1 MSQKSKSGKPS
12 AGKSSTG
19 KPSAGNRPARNAS
32 RKPRLAPG
40 VAARLAATTAL
51 MAVLADHRAL
61 DSAIDA
67 TDGPFEALD
76 PRERG
81 LARAI
86 LGISLRRR
94 GQIED
99 ALGRFLDKA
108 LPRKSGPLPAILHV
122 AAAQILFMDV
132 PDHAAVS
139 IAVDT
144 AEADRDARHFKGLVN
159 AVLRRLTEQR
169 DAILAAQDEVRL
181 NTPDWLYE
189 RWVMDYGAA
198 TTAAIAAAHLLEPS
212 LDLSVKS
219 DPAGWAEK
227 LGGIVLP
234 TGSVR
239 LIAHGPI
246 DALPG
251 FGEGEWWVQ
260 DAAAALPAKLLGKV
274 DGLDVADLCAAPG
287 GKTAQLAVAG
297 ARVTAVD
304 VNEARLLRV
313 RENLGRLGLEAETV
327 AADVAS
333 WQPDRLFDAILLD
346 APCSATGTIRRHPDV
361 AVLKRPSDIDTL
373 AALQASL
380 LARAAAMLKPGGTLV
395 YCTCSL
401 ERAEGEDQVAQALAS
416 LPLVLEPVRPE
427 EVGGVDA
434 ICRDGFLRTLPS
446 DLPHAEPRLSG
457 LDGFFAVRFR
467 RL

>member
-1 MSQKSKSGKPS
+1 MSKKTTP
-12 AGKSSTG
+12 AGT
-19 KPSAGNRPARNAS
+19 RPNRNAP
-32 RKPRLAPG
+32 RAPRLAPG

-51 MAVLADHRAL
+51 MAVLVDHRPL

-67 TDGPFEALD
+67 TDGPFETLD

-86 LGISLRRR
+86 LGIALRRR
-94 GQIED
+94 GQIDD

-139 IAVDT
+139 IAVET

-169 DAILAAQDEVRL
+169 DAILASQDEVRL
-181 NTPDWLYE
+181 NVPDWLYE
-189 RWVMDYGAA
+189 RWVKDYGAE
-198 TTAAIAAAHLLEPS
+198 TTQAIAAAHLLEPS

-219 DPAGWAEK
+219 DPEGWAEK

-251 FGEGEWWVQ
+251 FAEGQWWVQ

-274 DGLDVADLCAAPG
+274 EGLDVADLCAAPG
-287 GKTAQLAVAG
+287 GKTAQLAAAG
-297 ARVTAVD
+297 AKVMAVD
-304 VNEARLLRV
+304 INEGRLQRV
-313 RENLGRLGLEAETV
+313 RENLSRLKLQIGTI
-327 AADVAS
+327 AADVET
-333 WQPDRLFDAILLD
+333 WQPNRLFDAILLD

-361 AVLKRPSDIDTL
+361 AVLKRPGDIKTL
-373 AALQASL
+373 ANLQASL
-380 LARAAAMLKPGGTLV
+380 LARATSMLVSGGTLV

-401 ERAEGEDQVAQALAS
+401 EKAEGEDQVALALAN
-416 LPLVLEPVRPE
+416 LPLVLEPIRPE
-427 EVGGVDA
+427 EVGGVEA

-446 DLPHAEPRLSG
+446 DLPNAEPRLSG
-457 LDGFFAVRFR
+457 LDGFFAARFR

>member
-1 MSQKSKSGKPS
+1 VGLSKKTTP
-12 AGKSSTG
+12 AGT
-19 KPSAGNRPARNAS
+19 RPNRNAP
-32 RKPRLAPG
+32 RAPRLAPG

-51 MAVLADHRAL
+51 MAVLVDHRPL

-67 TDGPFEALD
+67 TDGPFETLD

-86 LGISLRRR
+86 LGIALRRR
-94 GQIED
+94 GQIDD

-139 IAVDT
+139 IAVET

-169 DAILAAQDEVRL
+169 DAILASQDEVRL
-181 NTPDWLYE
+181 NVPDWLYE
-189 RWVMDYGAA
+189 RWVKDYGAE
-198 TTAAIAAAHLLEPS
+198 TTQAIAAAHLLEPS

-219 DPAGWAEK
+219 DPEGWAEK

-251 FGEGEWWVQ
+251 FAEGQWWVQ

-274 DGLDVADLCAAPG
+274 EGLDVADLCAAPG
-287 GKTAQLAVAG
+287 GKTAQLAAAG
-297 ARVTAVD
+297 AKVMAVD
-304 VNEARLLRV
+304 INEGRLQRV
-313 RENLGRLGLEAETV
+313 RENLSRLKLQIGTI
-327 AADVAS
+327 AADVET
-333 WQPDRLFDAILLD
+333 WQPNRLFDAILLD

-361 AVLKRPSDIDTL
+361 AVLKRPGDIKTL
-373 AALQASL
+373 ANLQASL
-380 LARAAAMLKPGGTLV
+380 LARATSMLVSGGTLV

-401 ERAEGEDQVAQALAS
+401 EKAEGEDQVALALAS
-416 LPLVLEPVRPE
+416 LPLVLEPIRPE
-427 EVGGVDA
+427 EVGGVEA

-446 DLPHAEPRLSG
+446 DLPNAEPRLSG
-457 LDGFFAVRFR
+457 LDGFFAARFR

>member
-1 MSQKSKSGKPS
+1 
-12 AGKSSTG
+12 
-19 KPSAGNRPARNAS
+19 
-32 RKPRLAPG
+32 
-40 VAARLAATTAL
+40 

-67 TDGPFEALD
+67 TDGPFETLD

-86 LGISLRRR
+86 LGIALRRR

-139 IAVDT
+139 IAVET

-169 DAILAAQDEVRL
+169 DAILASQDEVRL
-181 NTPDWLYE
+181 NVPDWLYE
-189 RWVMDYGAA
+189 RWVTDYGAA
-198 TTAAIAAAHLLEPS
+198 TTAAMAAAHLLEPS

-219 DPAGWAEK
+219 DPEGWAEK

-234 TGSVR
+234 TGTVR

-251 FGEGEWWVQ
+251 FAEGQWWVQ
-260 DAAAALPAKLLGKV
+260 DAAAALPAKLLGNV

-287 GKTAQLAVAG
+287 GKTAQLALAG
-297 ARVTAVD
+297 AKVMAVD
-304 VNEARLLRV
+304 ISEARLQRV
-313 RENLGRLGLEAETV
+313 RENLSRLKLQIGTI
-327 AADVAS
+327 AADVET
-333 WQPDRLFDAILLD
+333 WQPNRLFDAILLD

-361 AVLKRPSDIDTL
+361 AVLKRPSDIKAL
-373 AALQASL
+373 ANLQMSL
-380 LARAAAMLKPGGTLV
+380 LARATSMLRSGGTLV

-401 ERAEGEDQVAQALAS
+401 ERAEGEDQVALALSS
-416 LPLVLEPVRPE
+416 LPLALEPIRPE
-427 EVGGVDA
+427 EVGGIEA

-446 DLPHAEPRLSG
+446 DLPNDEPRLSG
-457 LDGFFAVRFR
+457 LDGFFAARFR

>member
-1 MSQKSKSGKPS
+1 VGLNKKTTP
-12 AGKSSTG
+12 AGT
-19 KPSAGNRPARNAS
+19 RPNRNAP
-32 RKPRLAPG
+32 RAPRLAPG

-51 MAVLADHRAL
+51 MAVLVDHRPL
-61 DSAIDA
+61 DIAIDA
-67 TDGPFEALD
+67 TDGPFETLD

-86 LGISLRRR
+86 LGIALRRR
-94 GQIED
+94 GQIDD
-99 ALGRFLDKA
+99 ALSRFLDKA

-139 IAVDT
+139 IAVET

-169 DAILAAQDEVRL
+169 DAILASQDEIRL
-181 NTPDWLYE
+181 NIPDWLYE
-189 RWVMDYGAA
+189 RWVKDYGAE
-198 TTAAIAAAHLLEPS
+198 TTAKIAAAHLLEPS

-219 DPAGWAEK
+219 DPEGWAEK

-251 FGEGEWWVQ
+251 FAEGQWWVQ
-260 DAAAALPAKLLGKV
+260 DAAAALPAKLLGNVEGK
-274 DGLDVADLCAAPG
+274 DVADLCAAPG
-287 GKTAQLAVAG
+287 GKTAQLAAAG
-297 ARVTAVD
+297 AKVMAVD
-304 VNEARLLRV
+304 ISEPRLQRV
-313 RENLGRLGLEAETV
+313 RENLSRLKLQIGTI
-327 AADVAS
+327 AADVET
-333 WQPDRLFDAILLD
+333 WDPGRLFDAILLD

-361 AVLKRPSDIDTL
+361 AVLKRPSDIKAL
-373 AALQASL
+373 ANLQSSL
-380 LARAAAMLKPGGTLV
+380 IARAVSMLVSGGTLV

-401 ERAEGEDQVAQALAS
+401 ERAEGEDQVALALAS
-416 LPLVLEPVRPE
+416 LPLVLEPIRPE
-427 EVGGVDA
+427 EVGGLEA

-446 DLPHAEPRLSG
+446 DLPNDEPRLSG
-457 LDGFFAVRFR
+457 LDGFFAARFR

>member
-1 MSQKSKSGKPS
+1 MSKKTTP
-12 AGKSSTG
+12 AGT
-19 KPSAGNRPARNAS
+19 RPNRNAP
-32 RKPRLAPG
+32 RAPRLAPG

-51 MAVLADHRAL
+51 MAVLVDHRPL

-67 TDGPFEALD
+67 TDGPFETLD

-86 LGISLRRR
+86 LGIALRRR
-94 GQIED
+94 GQIDD
-99 ALGRFLDKA
+99 ALSRFLDKA

-139 IAVDT
+139 IAVET

-169 DAILAAQDEVRL
+169 DAILASQDEVRL
-181 NTPDWLYE
+181 NIPDWLYE
-189 RWVMDYGAA
+189 RWVKDYGAE
-198 TTAAIAAAHLLEPS
+198 TTAKIAAAHLLEPS

-219 DPAGWAEK
+219 DPEGWAEK

-251 FGEGEWWVQ
+251 FAEGQWWVQ
-260 DAAAALPAKLLGKV
+260 DAAAALPAKLLGNVEGK
-274 DGLDVADLCAAPG
+274 DVADLCAAPG
-287 GKTAQLAVAG
+287 GKTAQLAAAG
-297 ARVTAVD
+297 AKVMAVD
-304 VNEARLLRV
+304 ISEPRLQRV
-313 RENLGRLGLEAETV
+313 RENLSRLKLQIGTI
-327 AADVAS
+327 AADVET
-333 WQPDRLFDAILLD
+333 WDPGRLFDAILLD
-346 APCSATGTIRRHPDV
+346 APCSATGTMRRHPDV
-361 AVLKRPSDIDTL
+361 AVLKRPSDIKSL
-373 AALQASL
+373 ANLQSSL
-380 LARAAAMLKPGGTLV
+380 IARATSMLVSGGTLV

-401 ERAEGEDQVAQALAS
+401 ERAEGEDQVALALAS
-416 LPLVLEPVRPE
+416 LPLVLEPIRPE
-427 EVGGVDA
+427 EVGGLEA
-434 ICRDGFLRTLPS
+434 ICREGFLRTLPS
-446 DLPHAEPRLSG
+446 DLPNDEPRLTG
-457 LDGFFAVRFR
+457 LDGFFAARFR

>member
-1 MSQKSKSGKPS
+1 MSTRTTKTTP
-12 AGKSSTG
+12 AGKR
-19 KPSAGNRPARNAS
+19 PSRNAP
-32 RKPRLAPG
+32 RAPRLAPG

-51 MAVLADHRAL
+51 MAVLVDRRPL

-67 TDGPFEALD
+67 TDGPFETLD

-86 LGISLRRR
+86 LGVALRRR
-94 GQIED
+94 GQIDD

-139 IAVDT
+139 IAVET

-169 DAILAAQDEVRL
+169 DAILASQDEVRL

-189 RWVMDYGAA
+189 RWVKDYGAA
-198 TTAAIAAAHLLEPS
+198 TTQAIAAAHLLEPS

-219 DPAGWAEK
+219 DPEGWAEK

-251 FGEGEWWVQ
+251 FAEGQWWVQ

-274 DGLDVADLCAAPG
+274 EGLDVADLCAAPG
-287 GKTAQLAVAG
+287 GKTAQLAAAG
-297 ARVTAVD
+297 AKVMAVD
-304 VNEARLLRV
+304 INEGRLQRV
-313 RENLGRLGLEAETV
+313 RENLSRLKLQIGTI
-327 AADVAS
+327 AADVET
-333 WQPDRLFDAILLD
+333 WQPNRLFDAILLD

-361 AVLKRPSDIDTL
+361 AVLKRPGDIKAL
-373 AALQASL
+373 ANLQASL
-380 LARAAAMLKPGGTLV
+380 LARATSMLVSGGTLV

-401 ERAEGEDQVAQALAS
+401 ERAEGEDQVALALAS
-416 LPLVLEPVRPE
+416 LPLVLEPIRPE
-427 EVGGVDA
+427 EVGGVEA

-446 DLPHAEPRLSG
+446 DLPNAEPRLSG
-457 LDGFFAVRFR
+457 LDGFFAARFR

>member
-1 MSQKSKSGKPS
+1 MGLNQKPKSGKAQS
-12 AGKSSTG
+12 
-19 KPSAGNRPARNAS
+19 GNRPARNAP

-40 VAARLAATTAL
+40 VAARMAATSAL
-51 MAVLADHRAL
+51 LAVMAEHRPL
-61 DSAIDA
+61 DVAIDA
-67 TDGPFEALD
+67 TDGSFEALD

-86 LGISLRRR
+86 LGIALRRR

-139 IAVDT
+139 IAVES

-169 DAILAAQDEVRL
+169 DAILASQDAARL
-181 NTPDWLYE
+181 NVPDWLYE
-189 RWVMDYGAA
+189 RWLADYGAA
-198 TTAAIAAAHLLEPS
+198 TTEAIASAHLLEPS

-219 DPAGWAEK
+219 DAVGWAEK

-239 LIAHGPI
+239 LIAHGPV
-246 DALPG
+246 DGLPG
-251 FGEGEWWVQ
+251 FAEGEWWVQ
-260 DAAAALPAKLLGKV
+260 DAAAALPARLLGKV

-287 GKTAQLAVAG
+287 GKTAQLAAAG

-304 VNEARLLRV
+304 ISEARLVRV
-313 RENLGRLGLEAETV
+313 SDNLARLKLAAETI
-327 AADVAS
+327 AADVES
-333 WQPDRLFDAILLD
+333 FEPGRQFDAILLD

-361 AVLKRPSDIDTL
+361 AVLKRPGDIAAL
-373 AALQASL
+373 AALQARL
-380 LARAAAMLKPGGTLV
+380 IARATAMLKPGGVLV

-401 ERAEGEDQVAQALAS
+401 ERAEGEDQVAPALSS
-416 LPLVLEPVRPE
+416 LPLALEPIRAD
-427 EVGGVDA
+427 EVGGVEA

-446 DLPHAEPRLSG
+446 DLPNAEPRLGG
-457 LDGFFAVRFR
+457 LDGFFAARFR

>member
-1 MSQKSKSGKPS
+1 MGLSKKTTP
-12 AGKSSTG
+12 AGI
-19 KPSAGNRPARNAS
+19 RPNRNAP
-32 RKPRLAPG
+32 RAPRLAPG

-51 MAVLADHRAL
+51 MAVLVDRRPL
-61 DSAIDA
+61 DSAVDA
-67 TDGPFEALD
+67 SDGPFETLD

-86 LGISLRRR
+86 LGIALRRR
-94 GQIED
+94 GQIDD

-139 IAVDT
+139 IAVET

-169 DAILAAQDEVRL
+169 DAILASQDEIRL
-181 NTPDWLYE
+181 NIPDWLYE
-189 RWVMDYGAA
+189 RWVKDYGAA
-198 TTAAIAAAHLLEPS
+198 TTAEIAAAHLLEPS

-219 DPAGWAEK
+219 DPEGWAEK

-246 DALPG
+246 DALEG
-251 FGEGEWWVQ
+251 FAEGQWWVQ
-260 DAAAALPAKLLGKV
+260 DAAAALPAKLLGNV
-274 DGLDVADLCAAPG
+274 EGLDVADLCAAPG
-287 GKTAQLAVAG
+287 GKTAQLAAAG
-297 ARVTAVD
+297 AKVMAVD
-304 VNEARLLRV
+304 INEGRLQRV
-313 RENLGRLGLEAETV
+313 RENLSRLKLQIGTI
-327 AADVAS
+327 AADVET
-333 WQPDRLFDAILLD
+333 WQPNRLFDAILLD

-361 AVLKRPSDIDTL
+361 AVLKRPGDIKAL
-373 AALQASL
+373 ANLQASL
-380 LARAAAMLKPGGTLV
+380 LARATSMLVSGGTLV

-401 ERAEGEDQVAQALAS
+401 ERAEGEDQVALALAS
-416 LPLVLEPVRPE
+416 LPLVLEPIRPE
-427 EVGGVDA
+427 EVGGVEA

-446 DLPHAEPRLSG
+446 DLPNAEPRLSG
-457 LDGFFAVRFR
+457 LDGFFAARFR

>member
-1 MSQKSKSGKPS
+1 LSKKTTPS
-12 AGKSSTG
+12 
-19 KPSAGNRPARNAS
+19 GNRPSRNS
-32 RKPRLAPG
+32 PRQRLAPG
-40 VAARLAATTAL
+40 VAARQAATTAL
-51 MAVLADHRAL
+51 MSVLADHRPL
-61 DSAIDA
+61 DSAVDA
-67 TDGPFEALD
+67 TDGPFETLD

-86 LGISLRRR
+86 LGIALRRR

-139 IAVDT
+139 IAVET

-169 DAILAAQDEVRL
+169 EAILASQDEVRL
-181 NTPDWLYE
+181 NVPDWLYE
-189 RWVMDYGAA
+189 RWVTDYGAA

-219 DPAGWAEK
+219 DPEGWAEK

-234 TGSVR
+234 TGTVR

-251 FGEGEWWVQ
+251 FAEGQWWVQ
-260 DAAAALPAKLLGKV
+260 DAAAALPARLLGNV
-274 DGLDVADLCAAPG
+274 EGLDVADLCAAPG
-287 GKTAQLAVAG
+287 GKTAQLALAG
-297 ARVTAVD
+297 AKVMAVD
-304 VNEARLLRV
+304 ISEPRLQRV
-313 RENLGRLGLEAETV
+313 RENLSRLKLQIGTI
-327 AADVAS
+327 AADVET
-333 WQPDRLFDAILLD
+333 WQPNRLFDAILLD

-361 AVLKRPSDIDTL
+361 AVLKRPSDIKAL
-373 AALQASL
+373 ANLQMSL
-380 LARAAAMLKPGGTLV
+380 LARATSMLRSGGTLV

-401 ERAEGEDQVAQALAS
+401 ERAEGEDQVALALAS
-416 LPLVLEPVRPE
+416 LPLALEPIRPE
-427 EVGGVDA
+427 EVGGIEA

-446 DLPHAEPRLSG
+446 DLPNDEPRLSG
-457 LDGFFAVRFR
+457 LDGFFAARFR

>member
-1 MSQKSKSGKPS
+1 MGLSKKTTP
-12 AGKSSTG
+12 AGT
-19 KPSAGNRPARNAS
+19 RPNRNAP
-32 RKPRLAPG
+32 RAPRLAPG

-51 MAVLADHRAL
+51 MAVLVDHRPL

-67 TDGPFEALD
+67 TDGPFETLD

-86 LGISLRRR
+86 LGIALRRR
-94 GQIED
+94 GQIDD
-99 ALGRFLDKA
+99 ALSRFLDKA

-139 IAVDT
+139 IAVET

-169 DAILAAQDEVRL
+169 DAILASQDEIRL
-181 NTPDWLYE
+181 NIPDWLYE
-189 RWVMDYGAA
+189 RWVKDYGAE
-198 TTAAIAAAHLLEPS
+198 TTAKIAAAHLLEPS

-219 DPAGWAEK
+219 DPEGWAEK

-251 FGEGEWWVQ
+251 FAEGQWWVQ
-260 DAAAALPAKLLGKV
+260 DAAAALPAKLLGNVEGK
-274 DGLDVADLCAAPG
+274 DVADLCAAPG
-287 GKTAQLAVAG
+287 GKTAQLAAAG
-297 ARVTAVD
+297 AKVMAVD
-304 VNEARLLRV
+304 ISEPRLQRV
-313 RENLGRLGLEAETV
+313 RENLSRLKLQIGTI
-327 AADVAS
+327 AADVET
-333 WQPDRLFDAILLD
+333 WDPGRLFDAILLD

-361 AVLKRPSDIDTL
+361 AVLKRPSDIKAL
-373 AALQASL
+373 ANLQSSL
-380 LARAAAMLKPGGTLV
+380 IARAVSMLVSGGTLV

-401 ERAEGEDQVAQALAS
+401 ERAEGEDQVALALAS
-416 LPLVLEPVRPE
+416 LPLVLEPIRPE
-427 EVGGVDA
+427 EVGGLEA

-446 DLPHAEPRLSG
+446 DLPNDEPRLSG
-457 LDGFFAVRFR
+457 LDGFFAARFR

>member
-1 MSQKSKSGKPS
+1 MSKKTTP
-12 AGKSSTG
+12 AGT
-19 KPSAGNRPARNAS
+19 RPNRNAP
-32 RKPRLAPG
+32 RAPRLAPG

-51 MAVLADHRAL
+51 MAVLVDHRPL

-67 TDGPFEALD
+67 TDGPFETLD

-86 LGISLRRR
+86 LGIALRRR
-94 GQIED
+94 GQIDD

-139 IAVDT
+139 IAVET

-169 DAILAAQDEVRL
+169 DAILASQDEVRL
-181 NTPDWLYE
+181 NVPDWLYE
-189 RWVMDYGAA
+189 RWVKDYGAE
-198 TTAAIAAAHLLEPS
+198 TTQAIAAAHLLEPS

-219 DPAGWAEK
+219 DPEGWAEK

-251 FGEGEWWVQ
+251 FAEGQWWVQ

-274 DGLDVADLCAAPG
+274 EGLDVADLCAAPG
-287 GKTAQLAVAG
+287 GKTAQLAAAG
-297 ARVTAVD
+297 AKVMAVD
-304 VNEARLLRV
+304 INEGRLQRV
-313 RENLGRLGLEAETV
+313 RENLSRLKLQIGTI
-327 AADVAS
+327 AADVET
-333 WQPDRLFDAILLD
+333 WQPNRLFDAILLD

-361 AVLKRPSDIDTL
+361 AVLKRPGDIKTL
-373 AALQASL
+373 ANLQASL
-380 LARAAAMLKPGGTLV
+380 LARATSMLVSGGTLV

-401 ERAEGEDQVAQALAS
+401 EKAEGEDQVALALAS
-416 LPLVLEPVRPE
+416 LPLVLEPIRPE
-427 EVGGVDA
+427 EVGGVEA

-446 DLPHAEPRLSG
+446 DLPNAEPRLSG
-457 LDGFFAVRFR
+457 LDGFFAARFR

>member
-1 MSQKSKSGKPS
+1 MGLSKKTTPS
-12 AGKSSTG
+12 
-19 KPSAGNRPARNAS
+19 GNRPSRNAP
-32 RKPRLAPG
+32 RQRLAPG
-40 VAARLAATTAL
+40 VAARQAATTAL

-67 TDGPFEALD
+67 TDGPFETLD

-86 LGISLRRR
+86 LGIALRRR

-139 IAVDT
+139 IAVET

-169 DAILAAQDEVRL
+169 DAILASQDEVRL
-181 NTPDWLYE
+181 NVPDWLYE
-189 RWVMDYGAA
+189 RWVTDYGAA
-198 TTAAIAAAHLLEPS
+198 TTAAMAAAHLLEPS

-219 DPAGWAEK
+219 DPEGWAEK

-234 TGSVR
+234 TGTVR

-251 FGEGEWWVQ
+251 FAEGQWWVQ
-260 DAAAALPAKLLGKV
+260 DAAAALPAKLLGNV

-287 GKTAQLAVAG
+287 GKTAQLALAG
-297 ARVTAVD
+297 AKVMAVD
-304 VNEARLLRV
+304 ISEARLQRV
-313 RENLGRLGLEAETV
+313 RENLSRLKLQIGTI
-327 AADVAS
+327 AADVET
-333 WQPDRLFDAILLD
+333 WQPNRLFDAILLD

-361 AVLKRPSDIDTL
+361 AVLKRPSDIKAL
-373 AALQASL
+373 ANLQMSL
-380 LARAAAMLKPGGTLV
+380 LARATSMLRSGGTLV

-401 ERAEGEDQVAQALAS
+401 ERAEGEDQVALALSS
-416 LPLVLEPVRPE
+416 LPLALEPIRPE
-427 EVGGVDA
+427 EVGGIEA

-446 DLPHAEPRLSG
+446 DLPNDEPRLSG
-457 LDGFFAVRFR
+457 LDGFFAARFR

>member
-1 MSQKSKSGKPS
+1 M
-12 AGKSSTG
+12 
-19 KPSAGNRPARNAS
+19 
-32 RKPRLAPG
+32 
-40 VAARLAATTAL
+40 AATTAL

-67 TDGPFEALD
+67 TDGPFETLD

-86 LGISLRRR
+86 LGIALRRR

-139 IAVDT
+139 IAVET

-169 DAILAAQDEVRL
+169 DAILASQDEVRL
-181 NTPDWLYE
+181 NVPDWLYE
-189 RWVMDYGAA
+189 RWVSDYGAA
-198 TTAAIAAAHLLEPS
+198 TTDAIAAAHLLEPS
-212 LDLSVKS
+212 LDLTVKS
-219 DPAGWAEK
+219 DPEGWAEK

-239 LIAHGPI
+239 LIPHGPI

-251 FGEGEWWVQ
+251 FAEGQWWVQ
-260 DAAAALPAKLLGKV
+260 DAAAALPARLLGKV
-274 DGLDVADLCAAPG
+274 EGFDVADLCAAPG
-287 GKTAQLAVAG
+287 GKTAQLALAG
-297 ARVTAVD
+297 AKVMAVD
-304 VNEARLLRV
+304 ISEPRLQRV
-313 RENLGRLGLEAETV
+313 RENLSRLKLQIGTI
-327 AADVAS
+327 AADVET
-333 WQPDRLFDAILLD
+333 WQPGRLFDAVLLD

-361 AVLKRPSDIDTL
+361 AVLKRPSDVKAL
-373 AALQASL
+373 ANIQMSL
-380 LARAAAMLKPGGTLV
+380 LARATSMLRSGGTLV

-401 ERAEGEDQVAQALAS
+401 ERAEGEDQVALALAS
-416 LPLVLEPVRPE
+416 LPLVLEPIRPE
-427 EVGGVDA
+427 EVGGVEA

-446 DLPHAEPRLSG
+446 DLPHAEPRLGG
-457 LDGFFAVRFR
+457 LDGFFAARFR

>member
-1 MSQKSKSGKPS
+1 LSKKTTP
-12 AGKSSTG
+12 AGT
-19 KPSAGNRPARNAS
+19 RPNRNAP
-32 RKPRLAPG
+32 RAPRLAPG

-51 MAVLADHRAL
+51 MAVLVDHRPL

-67 TDGPFEALD
+67 TDGPFETLD

-86 LGISLRRR
+86 LGIALRRR
-94 GQIED
+94 GQIDD

-139 IAVDT
+139 IAVET

-169 DAILAAQDEVRL
+169 DAILASQDEVRL
-181 NTPDWLYE
+181 NVPDWLYE
-189 RWVMDYGAA
+189 RWVKDYGAE
-198 TTAAIAAAHLLEPS
+198 TTQAIAAAHLLEPS

-219 DPAGWAEK
+219 DPEGWAEK

-251 FGEGEWWVQ
+251 FAEGQWWVQ

-274 DGLDVADLCAAPG
+274 EGLDVADLCAAPG
-287 GKTAQLAVAG
+287 GKTAQLAAAG
-297 ARVTAVD
+297 AKVMAVD
-304 VNEARLLRV
+304 INEGRLQRV
-313 RENLGRLGLEAETV
+313 RENLSRLKLQIGTI
-327 AADVAS
+327 AADVET
-333 WQPDRLFDAILLD
+333 WQPNRLFDAILLD

-361 AVLKRPSDIDTL
+361 AVLKRPGDIKTL
-373 AALQASL
+373 ANLQASL
-380 LARAAAMLKPGGTLV
+380 LARATSMLVSGGTLV

-401 ERAEGEDQVAQALAS
+401 EKAEGEDQVALALAN
-416 LPLVLEPVRPE
+416 LPLVLEPIRPE
-427 EVGGVDA
+427 EVGGVEA

-446 DLPHAEPRLSG
+446 DLPNAEPRLSG
-457 LDGFFAVRFR
+457 LDGFFAARFR